1 LQLGTN
7 VGQKVAVATAVRLLG
22 VNRAELQHLIHSGEL
37 PAPDGMVD
45 IDLLRQ
51 FYPRLALHDSP
62 VLERV
67 QLIKTTAFSRRVR
80 SALAPERDAME
91 IQLRKRTAE
100 LSLERAMA
108 KRYREIIEQLCRKL
122 DRMQDCNDDMQRRV
136 VHDINRWLLEQLEK

>member
-1 LQLGTN
+1 M
-7 VGQKVAVATAVRLLG
+7 GQKVAVATAVRLLG
-22 VNRAELQHLIHSGEL
+22 IRRAELQHLIHDGEL

-51 FYPRLALHDSP
+51 LYPRLALQDSA

-80 SALAPERDAME
+80 STLAPERDALE
-91 IQLRKRTAE
+91 IQLRKRNAE

-108 KRYREIIEQLCRKL
+108 KKYREIIDQLCRKL
-122 DRMQDCNDDMQRRV
+122 DGMQDAGDEQQRRV
-136 VHDINRWLLEQLEK
+136 VHEINRWLLERLEK